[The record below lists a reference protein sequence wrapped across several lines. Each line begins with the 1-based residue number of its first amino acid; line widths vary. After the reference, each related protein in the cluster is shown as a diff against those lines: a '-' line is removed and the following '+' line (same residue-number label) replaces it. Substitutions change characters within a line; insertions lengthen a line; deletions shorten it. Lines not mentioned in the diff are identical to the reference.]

1 MSKNRIPI
9 TLEVLEHL
17 RTHII
22 NQEADFCNF
31 DIEVA
36 RSFSGKTSV
45 RFIDTDNGVI
55 IEQYFLE
62 DDIDEMTEDNVDLQ
76 ILLRRRDLPF

>member
-22 NQEADFCNF
+22 NQETDFCNF